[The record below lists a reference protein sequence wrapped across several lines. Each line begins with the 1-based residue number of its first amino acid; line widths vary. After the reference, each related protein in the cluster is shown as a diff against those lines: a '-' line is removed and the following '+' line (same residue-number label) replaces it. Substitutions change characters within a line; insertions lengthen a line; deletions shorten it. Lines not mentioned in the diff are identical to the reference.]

1 MCYAPSVATPEIDQL
16 LAAIR
21 GLAPAKRRELLE
33 RVAEEV
39 SDDAVDPFAFIGCF
53 ADEPE
58 LVDAICEDAMH
69 TREHSQLRVP

>member
-1 MCYAPSVATPEIDQL
+1 MAAHEIDQL
-16 LAAIR
+16 LAALR

-33 RVAEEV
+33 LAAEELPDEV
-39 SDDAVDPFAFIGCF
+39 VDPFALIGSF